1 MVGALI
7 IEGKVD
13 AIPAIAAA
21 DERLFVFEQFGKLAE
36 KGRIEEIG
44 QANKGAYTAIN
55 GRLKPRFVMKAGEV
69 ERWRLIHGV
78 CFQPAACSLQPSSR
92 SGIGEAVDTEGK

>member
-21 DERLFVFEQFGKLAE
+21 DERLFVFEQFGKLDE

-55 GRLKPRFVMKAGEV
+55 GRLKC
-69 ERWRLIHGV
+69 IN
-78 CFQPAACSLQPSSR
+78 CS
-92 SGIGEAVDTEGK
+92 T